1 MVQINENTQK
11 HILLGQG
18 TYGCVYRP
26 GIQCTTGK
34 PTSKKFVSKL
44 QVEDTESQDEVA
56 FGKRITDNIRNY
68 SFFFA
73 PIIESCDVNIS
84 KIDER
89 QLNQCEVY
97 EKKKDKPFLSN
108 KMEYVGGNTL
118 GEFFDNIISNIRSP
132 EKMKDFL
139 MKLVDTH
146 MYLMSSVELL
156 NRQNIIH
163 LDIKE
168 NNIMYHEKNHV
179 FVLIDFGLS
188 VDSESIEL
196 SNYKKD
202 VTKRPFGIYVDSYV
216 PWNVDVLLLSY
227 IARQVQPR
235 RDDGKYN
242 NMDPSLFDGKI
253 QSTVEM
259 KDIVTRFIKTNKIFK
274 NDSFKEKELD
284 AFKQKYHTLIQ
295 SWKDGT
301 WGNAW
306 TELQRHHRT
315 WDAYAVNVT
324 ILRLLMDVNV
334 TDFLKENTKQKPVE
348 KPVQNQLGD
357 TIRMA
362 FTGNQQNKLETVH
375 FFKQYIEWLKSS
387 ILSTPSERPL
397 PLDCI
402 PKIKSFFNKVP
413 KPMMNQ
419 WTKYTEG
426 NVLTEKNQK
435 QIGKQL
441 KETTLENMEAEN
453 KMRMQNAKFNIVAPP
468 APAAAA
474 AQ

>member
-1 MVQINENTQK
+1 MNQDTQK
-11 HILLGQG
+11 YKLLGQG

-26 GIQCTTGK
+26 GIQCKTGK
-34 PTSKKFVSKL
+34 PTSNKFVSKL
-44 QVEDTESQDEVA
+44 QVKDTNSRYEVA
-56 FGKRITDNIRNY
+56 FGKRIKDNIRNY
-68 SFFFA
+68 SLFFA
-73 PIIESCDVNIS
+73 PILDSCDVNVT

-89 QLNQCEVY
+89 QLNQCEMY
-97 EKKKDKPFLSN
+97 EKHKKEGFSSN

-118 GEFFDNIISNIRSP
+118 GEFFENIISKIHNP
-132 EKMKDFL
+132 EKMKNFL

-146 MYLMSSVELL
+146 IYLLSSIELL
-156 NRQNIIH
+156 NSQNIIH

-179 FVLIDFGLS
+179 FVLIDFGMS
-188 VDSESIEL
+188 VDSKSIEL

-227 IARQVQPR
+227 IARQVQTI

-242 NMDPSLFDGKI
+242 NLDPALFDSKI
-253 QSTVEM
+253 TSIAEM
-259 KDIVTRFIKTNKIFK
+259 NDLVTRFVKTNKLFK
-274 NDSFKEKELD
+274 NECFKEKELD
-284 AFKQKYHTLIQ
+284 AFKTKYHTLIQ

-306 TELQRHHRT
+306 TELQRHNRT
-315 WDAYAVNVT
+315 WDAYALNVT
-324 ILRLLMDVNV
+324 ILRLLMDVSITN
-334 TDFLKENTKQKPVE
+334 FLKENTKQKPVD
-348 KPVQNQLGD
+348 KPMQNQLGD

-362 FTGNQQNKLETVH
+362 FTGNAQDKLETVH
-375 FFKQYIEWLKSS
+375 FFKQYIEWLKKS

-397 PLDCI
+397 PQDCI

-413 KPMMNQ
+413 KSMMNQ
-419 WTKYTEG
+419 WTQYAEN
-426 NVLTEKNQK
+426 NVLSDKNKKRIEKN
-435 QIGKQL
+435 I
-441 KETTLENMEAEN
+441 KETTLENVEAEN
-453 KMRMQNAKFNIVAPP
+453 KLRMQMAKVNVLIPPPIAPVL
-468 APAAAA
+468 